1 MRQCPWILQAP
12 TMPAAIGTKN
22 NIGTRVE
29 RREKAIGLVD
39 PLVGSKNLGVPSLHH
54 GERTAVT
61 RGRQGL
67 LGTARDG
74 SGRLGTARDRSGRL
88 GTARDARDEARE
100 TEITYE
106 KSLIRC
112 NLISNSL
119 APLGTARDGPG
130 WSGNGRNGHL
140 TSVTVRCH
148 LQRSIA
154 VLLGVRSP

>member
-1 MRQCPWILQAP
+1 MVTEL
-12 TMPAAIGTKN
+12 G
-22 NIGTRVE
+22 
-29 RREKAIGLVD
+29 
-39 PLVGSKNLGVPSLHH
+39 GSWRFSGGGIVFHTSKGSLHH

-100 TEITYE
+100 TEITYK

>member
-1 MRQCPWILQAP
+1 M
-12 TMPAAIGTKN
+12 G
-22 NIGTRVE
+22 
-29 RREKAIGLVD
+29 
-39 PLVGSKNLGVPSLHH
+39 SLHH

-112 NLISNSL
+112 NLISNFL
-119 APLGTARDGPG
+119 APLSGRLGTGRDGPV
-130 WSGNGRNGHL
+130 
-140 TSVTVRCH
+140 TAVTV
-148 LQRSIA
+148 I
-154 VLLGVRSP
+154 

>member
-1 MRQCPWILQAP
+1 
-12 TMPAAIGTKN
+12 MPGGSGPDPDLRSGPCKFS
-22 NIGTRVE
+22 VCCV
-29 RREKAIGLVD
+29 KALV
-39 PLVGSKNLGVPSLHH
+39 VGFLHH

-74 SGRLGTARDRSGRL
+74 PGRLGTARDRSGRL